1 MINVSKAPGGGHTT
15 CPWLVIIPR
24 RYSATGKRVYRRFA
38 TKSRATTFAEQTRQH
53 LRTAGD
59 GALIGSGVNPAD
71 ASAAATLLEG
81 TGLSLTAAV
90 RTLLTLMP
98 HAAARMSAPT
108 VGGGAGEEPAATP
121 KPEPPSLTVEQAIS
135 AHAKAKSHQ
144 APITQENRATRLATL
159 LSRNP
164 GLADRALDTLTPAD
178 IEHALNTAWPNAPA
192 AWNDGHK
199 HLTAIYNFARR
210 KRLISSDS
218 PMPAIDPRH
227 TAEAEIHP
235 LTPDALRTLF
245 AACRQPNARE
255 REEARHA
262 PTGYDRRLL
271 LQDTSG
277 LQPYIALCAFAGI
290 RPTECTRLRWQD
302 IDWEDSI
309 ISIRARNSKT
319 GGTRHIELHPTL
331 AAWLTAYR
339 PAGALPTDLIT
350 PPTQLKWRLRALRT
364 RAGYS
369 PANPW
374 QDDALRH
381 TYATYYL
388 KAGGDINRLQLNM
401 GHANPRLLYTR
412 YTNMAGTT
420 RAMATAYWQI
430 TPPPAP
436 PPTA

>member
-1 MINVSKAPGGGHTT
+1 MINVSKAPGGGHTS

-38 TKSRATTFAEQTRQH
+38 TKSRAITFAEQTRQH
-53 LRTAGD
+53 LRTAGES
-59 GALIGSGVNPAD
+59 ALIGSGINPAD

-108 VGGGAGEEPAATP
+108 AGGGAGEEPVATP

-164 GLADRALDTLTPAD
+164 GLADRALDTLTPTD
-178 IEHALNTAWPNAPA
+178 IEHALDTAWPNAPS

-271 LQDTSG
+271 LQDTNG

-302 IDWEDSI
+302 VDFEDSI

-319 GGTRHIELHPTL
+319 GGARHIELHPTL
-331 AAWLTAYR
+331 AAWLHAYR
-339 PAGALPTDLIT
+339 PPGALPTDLIT

-420 RAMATAYWQI
+420 RAMATDYWQI
-430 TPPPAP
+430 TPPAQR
-436 PPTA
+436 

>member
-1 MINVSKAPGGGHTT
+1 MINVSKAPGGGHET
-15 CPWLVIIPR
+15 CPWLVVIPR
-24 RYSATGKRVYRRFA
+24 RYSATGRRIFRRFA
-38 TKSRATTFAEQTRQH
+38 TRVLASTYAEQA
-53 LRTAGD
+53 RTHIRNAGA
-59 GALIGSGVNPAD
+59 GALIGAACNPAD
-71 ASAAATLLEG
+71 ASAAAQLLEG

-90 RTLLTLMP
+90 RTLLTLLP
-98 HAAARMSAPT
+98 HAAATISAPT
-108 VGGGAGEEPAATP
+108 AGGGAGEPPMATPAPAA
-121 KPEPPSLTVEQAIS
+121 PSLTVEQAIA

-144 APITQENRATRLATL
+144 APITCENRATRLSTL

-164 GLADRALDTLTPAD
+164 GLADRALDTLSPAD
-178 IEHALNTAWPNAPA
+178 IEHALDTAWPNAPA

-218 PMPAIDPRH
+218 PMPAIDPRP

-235 LTPDALRTLF
+235 LTPTDLRALF
-245 AACRQPNARE
+245 AACRPPSAQE
-255 REEARHA
+255 LEDARHA
-262 PTGYDRRLL
+262 PTSYDRRLL
-271 LQDTSG
+271 QQDTTG

-290 RPTECTRLRWQD
+290 RPAECARLRWQD
-302 IDWEDSI
+302 IDFEDAI
-309 ISIRARNSKT
+309 ISIRAKNAKT

-331 AAWLTAYR
+331 AAWLHAYR
-339 PAGALPTDLIT
+339 PTGALPTDLIT

-369 PANPW
+369 PARPW

-388 KAGGDINRLQLNM
+388 KAGGDLNRLQLNM

-420 RAMATAYWQI
+420 RAMAADYWSI
-430 TPPPAP
+430 TPSHVLSP
-436 PPTA
+436 